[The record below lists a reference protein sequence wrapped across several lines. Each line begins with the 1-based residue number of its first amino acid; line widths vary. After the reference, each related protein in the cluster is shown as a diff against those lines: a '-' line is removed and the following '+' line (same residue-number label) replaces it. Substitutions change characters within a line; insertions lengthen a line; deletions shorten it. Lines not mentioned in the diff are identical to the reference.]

1 MTDETSTTTG
11 QVSVLRHLS
20 REQVISPQQLSPRH
34 LLQPYPS
41 RPDFSQA
48 FPLGPPTA
56 YAHTHDPFIRYG
68 LDPLEDAQLNPSLLS
83 EFVTSM
89 GKIKPRGK
97 TGLQRKTQRKVGK
110 AIRRAR
116 VSMEFPTWSAAT
128 AASRTCLP
136 SGDSAWAYCPRG
148 LPIDVAAIL
157 CRVWESC
164 PRSES
169 ACRDRV
175 GSSELLATCNVFL
188 RNAFAGRGP
197 GRQRESCAP
206 RQAGC
211 PRSARARERERPRAV
226 IV

>member
-1 MTDETSTTTG
+1 MLRSSVNVLARQARVPAPSSALACSACRSFASTSRAAAPTPSSAQQQPQQPPQQDQAKSAKSTTTELLNLFDSLDQIAPAEAVDPAS

-116 VSMEFPTWSAAT
+116 SMGIMPTFGISV
-128 AASRTCLP
+128 P
-136 SGDSAWAYCPRG
+136 GQ
-148 LPIDVAAIL
+148 
-157 CRVWESC
+157 
-164 PRSES
+164 
-169 ACRDRV
+169 
-175 GSSELLATCNVFL
+175 
-188 RNAFAGRGP
+188 GRE
-197 GRQRESCAP
+197 Q
-206 RQAGC
+206 
-211 PRSARARERERPRAV
+211 
-226 IV
+226 

>member
-1 MTDETSTTTG
+1 MLRSSVQLITRTRAVAAPPSCSACRTFASSSRSLQPTPSSPAQAPVPTAKQSQDAVGTPGAATPAPASSTEALLDIFNDIDQMAQE
-11 QVSVLRHLS
+11 QVDPASQISVLRHLS

-34 LLQPYPS
+34 LLQPYPP

-68 LDPLEDAQLNPSLLS
+68 LDPIEDAQLNSSLLS

-116 VSMEFPTWSAAT
+116 SMGIMPTFGISV
-128 AASRTCLP
+128 P
-136 SGDSAWAYCPRG
+136 G
-148 LPIDVAAIL
+148 
-157 CRVWESC
+157 
-164 PRSES
+164 
-169 ACRDRV
+169 V
-175 GSSELLATCNVFL
+175 G
-188 RNAFAGRGP
+188 
-197 GRQRESCAP
+197 RE
-206 RQAGC
+206 Q
-211 PRSARARERERPRAV
+211 
-226 IV
+226 